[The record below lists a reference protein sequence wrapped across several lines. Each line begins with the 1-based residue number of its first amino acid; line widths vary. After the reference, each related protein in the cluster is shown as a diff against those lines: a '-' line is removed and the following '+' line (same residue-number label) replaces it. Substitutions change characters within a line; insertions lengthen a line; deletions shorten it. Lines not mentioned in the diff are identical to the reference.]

1 MSGINVV
8 ILAAGKGTRM
18 KSDLPK
24 VLHRVAGRPMLQHVV
39 STARQLGA
47 EQITVVIGHGA
58 EAVRS
63 AMEPEVQQPG
73 ASLNFVLQQEQRGTG
88 HAVMQA
94 LPHIA
99 PGLPTLVLYGDV
111 PLISVASLQRLLQSA
126 GQSQMA
132 VLTVKMRNAQ
142 GYGRIVRD
150 ETQVQIAQIVEQKD
164 ANEEQKLINEVNT
177 GILVLPPGGPER
189 WLPMLTTQNAQGE
202 YYLTDVVKLARND
215 GVAVLPVNASNEQEV
230 QGVNSP
236 LELAQIE
243 RAYQW
248 RQALAL
254 MQQQGV
260 RMADPA
266 RFDLRGKLT
275 CGKDVSIDVNCVF
288 EGDVV
293 LGDGASIGA
302 NCVIKDAVIASGAEI
317 KPFTHIDSA
326 VVGKGAQIGPFARLR
341 PGAQLGDEVHIG
353 NFVEVKNSTLARG
366 AKANHLAYLG
376 DATVGERVNY
386 GAGCITANYDGA
398 NKHQTVIEADVHV
411 GSNSVLIAPV
421 TIGAAG
427 TVGAGSVISKDTPP
441 AQLTVARARQLSTTN
456 WKRPQKKK

>member
-1 MSGINVV
+1 MQG
-8 ILAAGKGTRM
+8 
-18 KSDLPK
+18 LPF
-24 VLHRVAGRPMLQHVV
+24 
-39 STARQLGA
+39 
-47 EQITVVIGHGA
+47 ID
-58 EAVRS
+58 
-63 AMEPEVQQPG
+63 
-73 ASLNFVLQQEQRGTG
+73 AS
-88 HAVMQA
+88 
-94 LPHIA
+94 
-99 PGLPTLVLYGDV
+99 LPTLVLYGDV
-111 PLISVASLQRLLQSA
+111 PLISEASLQRLLQA
-126 GQSQMA
+126 ADGDKVA
-132 VLTVKMRNAQ
+132 VLTVNMRKPQ

-150 ETQVQIAQIVEQKD
+150 EMGQIARIVEQKD
-164 ANEEQKLINEVNT
+164 ASETERLINEINT

-189 WLPMLTTQNAQGE
+189 WLPMLTTKNAQGE
-202 YYLTDVVKLARND
+202 YYLTDVVTLARED
-215 GVAVLPVNASNEQEV
+215 GVPVLAVSASNEQEV

-236 LELAQIE
+236 LELAQVE

-260 RMADPA
+260 RLTDPA

-293 LGDGASIGA
+293 LGDGACIGA
-302 NCVIKDAVIASGAEI
+302 NCVVIDAVIASGAQI
-317 KPFTHIDSA
+317 KPFTHIDGA
-326 VVGKGAQIGPFARLR
+326 VIGKAAQIGPFARLR

-353 NFVEVKNSTLARG
+353 NFVEVKNSTLGRG

-376 DATVGERVNY
+376 DAMVGERVNY

-411 GSNSVLIAPV
+411 GSNSVLVAPV

-427 TVGAGSVISKDTPP
+427 TIGAGSTITKDTPP
-441 AQLTVARARQLSTTN
+441 AQLTVARARQMSAGN
-456 WKRPQKKK
+456 WKRPVKKR

>member
-1 MSGINVV
+1 MSINVV

-24 VLHRVAGRPMLQHVV
+24 VLHRVAGKPMLQHVV
-39 STARQLGA
+39 STARSLNA
-47 EQITVVIGHGA
+47 TRICVVIGHGA
-58 EAVRS
+58 EQVGA
-63 AMEPEVQQPG
+63 AMQSEVQHG
-73 ASLNFVLQQEQRGTG
+73 LTVALQAEQRGTG
-88 HAVMQA
+88 HALMQA

-99 PGLPTLVLYGDV
+99 PELPTLVLYGDV
-111 PLISVASLQRLLQSA
+111 PLISPASLARLMDKAQ
-126 GQSQMA
+126 GQDVA
-132 VLTVKMRNAQ
+132 VLTVTMRNPQ

-150 ETQVQIAQIVEQKD
+150 EQGLIARIVEQKD
-164 ANEEQKLINEVNT
+164 ASEAEKAIHEVNT

-189 WLPMLTTQNAQGE
+189 WLSMLTNTNAAGE
-202 YYLTDVVKLARND
+202 YYLTDVVSLARAD
-215 GVAVLPVNASNEQEV
+215 GVAVHAVPAANEPEV

-260 RMADPA
+260 RLTDPA

-293 LGDGASIGA
+293 LGDGVSVGA
-302 NCVIKDAVIASGAEI
+302 NCVIKDAVIASQAQI

-326 VVGKGAQIGPFARLR
+326 VVGKNAQIGPFARLR

-353 NFVEVKNSTLARG
+353 NFVEVKNSTMARG
-366 AKANHLAYLG
+366 SKANHLAYLG

-398 NKHQTVIEADVHV
+398 NKHQTIIEADAHV
-411 GSNSVLIAPV
+411 GSNSVLVAPV

-427 TVGAGSVISKDTPP
+427 TIGAGSVIAKDTPP
-441 AQLTVARARQLSTTN
+441 AQLTVARARQLSMAG
-456 WKRPQKKK
+456 WKRPTKKK